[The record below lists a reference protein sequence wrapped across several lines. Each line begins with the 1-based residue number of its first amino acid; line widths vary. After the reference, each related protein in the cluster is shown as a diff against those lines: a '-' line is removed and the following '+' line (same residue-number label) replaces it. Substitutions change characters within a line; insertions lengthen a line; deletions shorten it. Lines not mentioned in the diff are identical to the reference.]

1 MKTNR
6 FGQAA
11 VLSSTQLDQLI
22 AALPAKHH
30 QVLAEVCRR
39 TGCRISE
46 GRQLQWQSISKT
58 HITFP
63 KTITKAKLKSRT
75 IPQVPKLR
83 EVLAQWRHQA
93 KILFDVPA
101 SAFTP
106 PPKVT
111 SSIVQLVPRAEPLA
125 VADQTLLQQ
134 VAAAAFGQR
143 RKMIRTA
150 LRQLSDNSEGWI
162 AAADLDPT
170 ARAETLEI
178 GEFCCLARHLPD
190 FARKTT

>member
-22 AALPAKHH
+22 AALPAIHH

-46 GRQLQWQSISKT
+46 GRQLQWQSISKS

-83 EVLAQWRHQA
+83 EVLAQWRHEWAVLNGRQPLNGDFVFPGRFAGQCLSSRAFMDALNAASHECGLEGVSSHSFRRSALTSAHNAGVPLSHLMELSGHTSMGSIQRYLHVTEDQKDQA
-93 KILFDVPA
+93 
-101 SAFTP
+101 
-106 PPKVT
+106 
-111 SSIVQLVPRAEPLA
+111 
-125 VADQTLLQQ
+125 
-134 VAAAAFGQR
+134 
-143 RKMIRTA
+143 A
-150 LRQLSDNSEGWI
+150 LS
-162 AAADLDPT
+162 
-170 ARAETLEI
+170 
-178 GEFCCLARHLPD
+178 
-190 FARKTT
+190 FA

>member
-22 AALPAKHH
+22 AALPVKHH

-46 GRQLQWQSISKT
+46 GRQLQWQSISQS

-83 EVLAQWRHQA
+83 EVLADWRHEWAVMNGREPMNGDFVFPGRFAGQCLSSRAFMDALNGASHECGLEGVSSHSFRRSALTSAHNAGVPLSHLMALSGHESMSALQRYLHVTEDQKDQA
-93 KILFDVPA
+93 
-101 SAFTP
+101 
-106 PPKVT
+106 
-111 SSIVQLVPRAEPLA
+111 
-125 VADQTLLQQ
+125 
-134 VAAAAFGQR
+134 
-143 RKMIRTA
+143 A
-150 LRQLSDNSEGWI
+150 LS
-162 AAADLDPT
+162 
-170 ARAETLEI
+170 
-178 GEFCCLARHLPD
+178 
-190 FARKTT
+190 FA

>member
-46 GRQLQWQSISKT
+46 GRQLTWASISQS
-58 HITFP
+58 HITYP

-83 EVLAQWRHQA
+83 EVLSEWRHEWAVLNGRKPMNGDFVFPGRFAGQCLSSRAFMDALNAASHECGLEGVSSHSFRRSALTSAHNAGVPLSHLMALSGHESMSALQRYLHVTEDQKDQA
-93 KILFDVPA
+93 
-101 SAFTP
+101 
-106 PPKVT
+106 
-111 SSIVQLVPRAEPLA
+111 
-125 VADQTLLQQ
+125 
-134 VAAAAFGQR
+134 
-143 RKMIRTA
+143 A
-150 LRQLSDNSEGWI
+150 LS
-162 AAADLDPT
+162 
-170 ARAETLEI
+170 
-178 GEFCCLARHLPD
+178 
-190 FARKTT
+190 FA

>member
-46 GRQLQWQSISKT
+46 GRQLQWQSISKS

-83 EVLAQWRHQA
+83 EVLAQWRHEWA
-93 KILFDVPA
+93 VMNG
-101 SAFTP
+101 
-106 PPKVT
+106 
-111 SSIVQLVPRAEPLA
+111 REPMNGDF
-125 VADQTLLQQ
+125 VFPGRFADQCLSSRAFMDALNVASHECGLEGVSSHSFRRSALTSAHNAGVPLSHLMALSGHESMSALQRYLHVSEEQ
-134 VAAAAFGQR
+134 KDQAA
-143 RKMIRTA
+143 M
-150 LRQLSDNSEGWI
+150 S
-162 AAADLDPT
+162 
-170 ARAETLEI
+170 
-178 GEFCCLARHLPD
+178 
-190 FARKTT
+190 FA

>member
-46 GRQLQWQSISKT
+46 GRQLQWQSISKS

-83 EVLAQWRHQA
+83 EVLADWRHEWAVMNGREPMNGDFVFPGRFAGQRLSSRA
-93 KILFDVPA
+93 FMDALNGASHECGLQGVSSHSFRRSALTSAHNAGVPL
-101 SAFTP
+101 SHLMELSGHTSM
-106 PPKVT
+106 
-111 SSIVQLVPRAEPLA
+111 SSIQRYLHVTE
-125 VADQTLLQQ
+125 DQKDQ
-134 VAAAAFGQR
+134 AA
-143 RKMIRTA
+143 M
-150 LRQLSDNSEGWI
+150 S
-162 AAADLDPT
+162 
-170 ARAETLEI
+170 
-178 GEFCCLARHLPD
+178 
-190 FARKTT
+190 FA

>member
-83 EVLAQWRHQA
+83 EVLAQWRHEWALLNGREPMKGDFVFPGRFAGQCLSSRA
-93 KILFDVPA
+93 FMDALNGASHECGLQGVSSHSFRRSALTSAHNAGVPL
-101 SAFTP
+101 SHLMELSGHTSM
-106 PPKVT
+106 
-111 SSIVQLVPRAEPLA
+111 SSIQRYLHVTE
-125 VADQTLLQQ
+125 DQKDQ
-134 VAAAAFGQR
+134 AA
-143 RKMIRTA
+143 M
-150 LRQLSDNSEGWI
+150 S
-162 AAADLDPT
+162 
-170 ARAETLEI
+170 
-178 GEFCCLARHLPD
+178 
-190 FARKTT
+190 FA

>member
-46 GRQLQWQSISKT
+46 GRQLQWQSISQN

-83 EVLAQWRHQA
+83 DVLAEWRHEWVAINGRQPMNGDFVFPGR
-93 KILFDVPA
+93 FDGQCLSSRAFMDALNRASRKCGFQGVSSHSFRRSALTSAHNAGVPLSHLMA
-101 SAFTP
+101 LSGHESMSALQRYLH
-106 PPKVT
+106 VT
-111 SSIVQLVPRAEPLA
+111 E
-125 VADQTLLQQ
+125 DQKDK
-134 VAAAAFGQR
+134 AA
-143 RKMIRTA
+143 
-150 LRQLSDNSEGWI
+150 LS
-162 AAADLDPT
+162 
-170 ARAETLEI
+170 
-178 GEFCCLARHLPD
+178 
-190 FARKTT
+190 FA

>member
-46 GRQLQWQSISKT
+46 GRQLQWQSISRT
-58 HITFP
+58 QITFP

-83 EVLAQWRHQA
+83 EVLAQWRHEWAVMNGREPVNGDFVFPGRFAGQCLSSRAFMDALNVASHECGLQGVSSHSFRRSALTSAHNAGVPLSHLMALSGHESMSALQRYLHVTEDQKDQA
-93 KILFDVPA
+93 A
-101 SAFTP
+101 MS
-106 PPKVT
+106 
-111 SSIVQLVPRAEPLA
+111 
-125 VADQTLLQQ
+125 
-134 VAAAAFGQR
+134 
-143 RKMIRTA
+143 
-150 LRQLSDNSEGWI
+150 
-162 AAADLDPT
+162 
-170 ARAETLEI
+170 
-178 GEFCCLARHLPD
+178 
-190 FARKTT
+190 FA

>member
-83 EVLAQWRHQA
+83 DVLAEWRHEWAVLNGREPMNSDFVFPGRFAGQCLSSRA
-93 KILFDVPA
+93 FMDALNGASHECGLQGVSSHSFRRSALTSAHNAGVPL
-101 SAFTP
+101 SHLMELSGHTSM
-106 PPKVT
+106 
-111 SSIVQLVPRAEPLA
+111 SSIQRYLHVTE
-125 VADQTLLQQ
+125 DQKDQ
-134 VAAAAFGQR
+134 AA
-143 RKMIRTA
+143 M
-150 LRQLSDNSEGWI
+150 S
-162 AAADLDPT
+162 
-170 ARAETLEI
+170 
-178 GEFCCLARHLPD
+178 
-190 FARKTT
+190 FA

>member
-83 EVLAQWRHQA
+83 EVLADWRHEWAVMNGREPMNGDFVFPGRFAGQCLSSRA
-93 KILFDVPA
+93 FMDALNGASHECGLQGVSSHSFRRSALTSAHNAGVPL
-101 SAFTP
+101 SRLMELSGHTSM
-106 PPKVT
+106 
-111 SSIVQLVPRAEPLA
+111 SSIQRYLHVTE
-125 VADQTLLQQ
+125 DQKDQ
-134 VAAAAFGQR
+134 AAMAF
-143 RKMIRTA
+143 A
-150 LRQLSDNSEGWI
+150 
-162 AAADLDPT
+162 
-170 ARAETLEI
+170 
-178 GEFCCLARHLPD
+178 
-190 FARKTT
+190 

>member
-83 EVLAQWRHQA
+83 EVLAEWRHEWAVLNGRQPMNA
-93 KILFDVPA
+93 DFVFPGRFAGQCLSSRAFMDALNAASHECGLEGVSSHSFRRSALTSAHNAGVPLSHLMA
-101 SAFTP
+101 LSGHESMSALQRYLH
-106 PPKVT
+106 VT
-111 SSIVQLVPRAEPLA
+111 E
-125 VADQTLLQQ
+125 D
-134 VAAAAFGQR
+134 
-143 RKMIRTA
+143 
-150 LRQLSDNSEGWI
+150 
-162 AAADLDPT
+162 
-170 ARAETLEI
+170 
-178 GEFCCLARHLPD
+178 
-190 FARKTT
+190 

>member
-46 GRQLQWQSISKT
+46 GRQLQWQSISQS

-83 EVLAQWRHQA
+83 EVLAEWRHEWAVLNGRQPMNGDFVFPGRFA
-93 KILFDVPA
+93 GQCLSSRAFMDALNGASHECGLEGVSSHSFRRSALTSAHNAGVPL
-101 SAFTP
+101 SHLMELSGHTSM
-106 PPKVT
+106 
-111 SSIVQLVPRAEPLA
+111 SSIQRYLHVTE
-125 VADQTLLQQ
+125 DQKDQ
-134 VAAAAFGQR
+134 AA
-143 RKMIRTA
+143 M
-150 LRQLSDNSEGWI
+150 S
-162 AAADLDPT
+162 
-170 ARAETLEI
+170 
-178 GEFCCLARHLPD
+178 
-190 FARKTT
+190 FA

>member
-46 GRQLQWQSISKT
+46 GRQLRWQSISKT

-83 EVLAQWRHQA
+83 EVLADWRHEWAVMNGREPMNGDFVFPGRFAGQCLSSRA
-93 KILFDVPA
+93 FMDALNGASHECGLQGVSSHSFRRSALTSAHNAGVPL
-101 SAFTP
+101 SHLMELSGHTSM
-106 PPKVT
+106 
-111 SSIVQLVPRAEPLA
+111 SSIQRYLHVTEDQKDQA
-125 VADQTLLQQ
+125 VM
-134 VAAAAFGQR
+134 AF
-143 RKMIRTA
+143 A
-150 LRQLSDNSEGWI
+150 
-162 AAADLDPT
+162 
-170 ARAETLEI
+170 
-178 GEFCCLARHLPD
+178 
-190 FARKTT
+190 

>member
-83 EVLAQWRHQA
+83 EVLADWRHEWELFNCREPVNGDFVFAGRFAGQCLSSRAFMDALNAASHECGLEGVSSHSFRRSALTSAHNAGVPLSHLMALSGHESMSALQRYLHVSEEQKDQA
-93 KILFDVPA
+93 A
-101 SAFTP
+101 MS
-106 PPKVT
+106 
-111 SSIVQLVPRAEPLA
+111 
-125 VADQTLLQQ
+125 
-134 VAAAAFGQR
+134 
-143 RKMIRTA
+143 
-150 LRQLSDNSEGWI
+150 
-162 AAADLDPT
+162 
-170 ARAETLEI
+170 
-178 GEFCCLARHLPD
+178 
-190 FARKTT
+190 FA

>member
-83 EVLAQWRHQA
+83 EVLADWRHEWAVMNGREPMNGDFVFPGRFAGQCLSSRAFMDALNVASHECGLQGVSSHSFRRSALTSAHNAGVPLSHLMALSGHESMSALQRDLHVTEHQKDQA
-93 KILFDVPA
+93 
-101 SAFTP
+101 
-106 PPKVT
+106 
-111 SSIVQLVPRAEPLA
+111 
-125 VADQTLLQQ
+125 
-134 VAAAAFGQR
+134 
-143 RKMIRTA
+143 A
-150 LRQLSDNSEGWI
+150 LS
-162 AAADLDPT
+162 
-170 ARAETLEI
+170 
-178 GEFCCLARHLPD
+178 
-190 FARKTT
+190 FA

>member
-46 GRQLQWQSISKT
+46 GRQLQWQSISKS

-83 EVLAQWRHQA
+83 EVLADWRHEWALLNGREPTNGDFVFPGRFAGQCLSSRAFMDALNGASHECGLEGISSHSFRRSALTSAHNAGVPLSQLMALSGHESMSALQRYLHVSEAEKDQA
-93 KILFDVPA
+93 A
-101 SAFTP
+101 MS
-106 PPKVT
+106 
-111 SSIVQLVPRAEPLA
+111 
-125 VADQTLLQQ
+125 
-134 VAAAAFGQR
+134 
-143 RKMIRTA
+143 
-150 LRQLSDNSEGWI
+150 
-162 AAADLDPT
+162 
-170 ARAETLEI
+170 
-178 GEFCCLARHLPD
+178 
-190 FARKTT
+190 FA

>member
-83 EVLAQWRHQA
+83 EVLAQWRHEWAVLNGRQPTNGDF
-93 KILFDVPA
+93 LFPGRFAGQCLSSRAFMDALNAASHECGLQGVSSHSFRRSALTSAHNAGVPL
-101 SAFTP
+101 SHLMELSGHTSM
-106 PPKVT
+106 
-111 SSIVQLVPRAEPLA
+111 SSIQRYLHVTE
-125 VADQTLLQQ
+125 DQKDQ
-134 VAAAAFGQR
+134 AA
-143 RKMIRTA
+143 M
-150 LRQLSDNSEGWI
+150 S
-162 AAADLDPT
+162 
-170 ARAETLEI
+170 
-178 GEFCCLARHLPD
+178 
-190 FARKTT
+190 FA

>member
-22 AALPAKHH
+22 AALPANHH

-46 GRQLQWQSISKT
+46 ARQLQWQSISES

-63 KTITKAKLKSRT
+63 KTITKGKLKSRT

-83 EVLAQWRHQA
+83 EVFAQWRHEWAAINGRQPMNGDFVFTGRFAGQCLSSRAFMDALNAASHECGLEGVSSHSFRRSALTSAHNAGVPLSHLMALSGHESMSALQRYLHVTEDQKDQA
-93 KILFDVPA
+93 A
-101 SAFTP
+101 MS
-106 PPKVT
+106 
-111 SSIVQLVPRAEPLA
+111 
-125 VADQTLLQQ
+125 
-134 VAAAAFGQR
+134 
-143 RKMIRTA
+143 
-150 LRQLSDNSEGWI
+150 
-162 AAADLDPT
+162 
-170 ARAETLEI
+170 
-178 GEFCCLARHLPD
+178 
-190 FARKTT
+190 FA

>member
-83 EVLAQWRHQA
+83 EVLADWRHEWALLNGREPMNGDFVFPGRFAGQCLSSRA
-93 KILFDVPA
+93 FMDAFNVASHECGLQGVSSHSFRRSALTSAHNAGVPL
-101 SAFTP
+101 SHLMELSGHTSM
-106 PPKVT
+106 
-111 SSIVQLVPRAEPLA
+111 SSIQRYLHVTE
-125 VADQTLLQQ
+125 DQKDQ
-134 VAAAAFGQR
+134 AA
-143 RKMIRTA
+143 M
-150 LRQLSDNSEGWI
+150 S
-162 AAADLDPT
+162 
-170 ARAETLEI
+170 
-178 GEFCCLARHLPD
+178 
-190 FARKTT
+190 FA

>member
-83 EVLAQWRHQA
+83 EVLADWRHEWALLNGREPVNDDFVFAGRFAGQCLSSRA
-93 KILFDVPA
+93 FMDALNAASHECGLEGVSSHSFRRSALTSAHNAGVPL
-101 SAFTP
+101 SHLMELSGHTSM
-106 PPKVT
+106 
-111 SSIVQLVPRAEPLA
+111 SSIQRYLHVTE
-125 VADQTLLQQ
+125 DQKDQ
-134 VAAAAFGQR
+134 AA
-143 RKMIRTA
+143 
-150 LRQLSDNSEGWI
+150 LS
-162 AAADLDPT
+162 
-170 ARAETLEI
+170 
-178 GEFCCLARHLPD
+178 
-190 FARKTT
+190 FA

>member
-46 GRQLQWQSISKT
+46 GRQLTWASITST
-58 HITFP
+58 HVTYP
-63 KTITKAKLKSRT
+63 KTITKGKLKSRT

-83 EVLAQWRHQA
+83 EVLAQWRHEWAVLNGRQPMNADFVFPGRFAGQCLSSRAFMDALNAASHECGLQGVSSHSFRRSALTSAHNAGVPLSHLMALSGHESMSALQRYLHVSEAEKDQA
-93 KILFDVPA
+93 
-101 SAFTP
+101 
-106 PPKVT
+106 
-111 SSIVQLVPRAEPLA
+111 
-125 VADQTLLQQ
+125 
-134 VAAAAFGQR
+134 
-143 RKMIRTA
+143 A
-150 LRQLSDNSEGWI
+150 LS
-162 AAADLDPT
+162 
-170 ARAETLEI
+170 
-178 GEFCCLARHLPD
+178 
-190 FARKTT
+190 FA

>member
-83 EVLAQWRHQA
+83 EVLAEWRQEWALINGRQPTNTDYVFCGRFPGKCLSSRAFMDALNGASHECGLQGVSSHSFRRSALTSAHNAGVPLSHLMALSGHESMSALQRYLHVTEDQKDQA
-93 KILFDVPA
+93 
-101 SAFTP
+101 
-106 PPKVT
+106 
-111 SSIVQLVPRAEPLA
+111 
-125 VADQTLLQQ
+125 
-134 VAAAAFGQR
+134 
-143 RKMIRTA
+143 A
-150 LRQLSDNSEGWI
+150 LS
-162 AAADLDPT
+162 
-170 ARAETLEI
+170 
-178 GEFCCLARHLPD
+178 
-190 FARKTT
+190 FA

>member
-83 EVLAQWRHQA
+83 EVLAEWRHEWAVMNGREPMNGDFVFPGRFAGQCLSSRA
-93 KILFDVPA
+93 FMDALNAASHECGLQGVSSHSFRRSALTSAHNAGVPLSHLMA
-101 SAFTP
+101 LSGHESMSALQRYLHVREDQ
-106 PPKVT
+106 KDKAAL
-111 SSIVQLVPRAEPLA
+111 SSA
-125 VADQTLLQQ
+125 
-134 VAAAAFGQR
+134 
-143 RKMIRTA
+143 
-150 LRQLSDNSEGWI
+150 
-162 AAADLDPT
+162 
-170 ARAETLEI
+170 
-178 GEFCCLARHLPD
+178 
-190 FARKTT
+190 

>member
-11 VLSSTQLDQLI
+11 VLSSAQLDQLI

-46 GRQLQWQSISKT
+46 GRQLQWQSISKS

-75 IPQVPKLR
+75 IPQVPTLQ
-83 EVLAQWRHQA
+83 EVLAEWRHEWTVLNGRQPMNGDFVFPGRFAGQCLSSRAFMDALNVASHECGLEGVSSHSFRRSALTSAHNAGVPLSHLMALSGHESMSALQRYLHVTEDQKDQA
-93 KILFDVPA
+93 
-101 SAFTP
+101 
-106 PPKVT
+106 
-111 SSIVQLVPRAEPLA
+111 
-125 VADQTLLQQ
+125 
-134 VAAAAFGQR
+134 
-143 RKMIRTA
+143 A
-150 LRQLSDNSEGWI
+150 LS
-162 AAADLDPT
+162 
-170 ARAETLEI
+170 
-178 GEFCCLARHLPD
+178 
-190 FARKTT
+190 FA

>member
-46 GRQLQWQSISKT
+46 GRQLTWQSISQT

-75 IPQVPKLR
+75 IPQVPRLQ
-83 EVLAQWRHQA
+83 EILDQWRSEWALLNGRQPMKGDFVFPGRFTGCLSSRAFMDALNAASHQCGFEGVSSHSFRRSA
-93 KILFDVPA
+93 LTSAHNAGVPLSHLMA
-101 SAFTP
+101 LSGHESMSALQRYLH
-106 PPKVT
+106 VT
-111 SSIVQLVPRAEPLA
+111 E
-125 VADQTLLQQ
+125 DQKDQ
-134 VAAAAFGQR
+134 AAMAF
-143 RKMIRTA
+143 A
-150 LRQLSDNSEGWI
+150 
-162 AAADLDPT
+162 
-170 ARAETLEI
+170 
-178 GEFCCLARHLPD
+178 
-190 FARKTT
+190 

>member
-11 VLSSTQLDQLI
+11 VLSSNQLDQLI

-46 GRQLQWQSISKT
+46 GRQLQWQSISQN

-83 EVLAQWRHQA
+83 EVLADWRHEWAVLNGRQPMNGDFVFPGRFA
-93 KILFDVPA
+93 GQCLSSRAFMDALNGASNECSLQGVSSHSFRRSALTSAHNAGVPL
-101 SAFTP
+101 SHLMELSGHTSM
-106 PPKVT
+106 
-111 SSIVQLVPRAEPLA
+111 SSIQRYLHVTE
-125 VADQTLLQQ
+125 DQKDQ
-134 VAAAAFGQR
+134 AA
-143 RKMIRTA
+143 M
-150 LRQLSDNSEGWI
+150 S
-162 AAADLDPT
+162 
-170 ARAETLEI
+170 
-178 GEFCCLARHLPD
+178 
-190 FARKTT
+190 FA

>member
-22 AALPAKHH
+22 AALPTKHH

-46 GRQLQWQSISKT
+46 GRQLTWASISFKA

-75 IPQVPKLR
+75 IPQVPQNLR
-83 EVLAQWRHQA
+83 DVL
-93 KILFDVPA
+93 
-101 SAFTP
+101 S
-106 PPKVT
+106 
-111 SSIVQLVPRAEPLA
+111 
-125 VADQTLLQQ
+125 
-134 VAAAAFGQR
+134 
-143 RKMIRTA
+143 
-150 LRQLSDNSEGWI
+150 
-162 AAADLDPT
+162 
-170 ARAETLEI
+170 
-178 GEFCCLARHLPD
+178 
-190 FARKTT
+190 